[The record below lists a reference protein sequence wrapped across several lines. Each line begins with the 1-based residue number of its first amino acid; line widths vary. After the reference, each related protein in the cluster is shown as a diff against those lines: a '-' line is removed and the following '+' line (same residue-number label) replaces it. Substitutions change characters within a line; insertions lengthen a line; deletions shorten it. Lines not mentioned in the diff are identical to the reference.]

1 MIDHPSNGLFV
12 NPTPQ
17 TREDCLPSEDP
28 ERANSD
34 SSLTSITC
42 KGDAHYSAISA
53 RVGRKTKPK
62 HAHVAQW
69 PILTHLVSSWSQAAI
84 PCNINCCIILACA
97 VSAVVH
103 HFPLFDRL
111 IFFRYSRRKL
121 SGTIGLW
128 SFQLDFSLTLVE
140 LIDVEFWR
148 GLMMSLRTV
157 KPRRVLR

>member
-62 HAHVAQW
+62 QFVVLQKIAVPCHSSEAMTQCSCGAVAN
-69 PILTHLVSSWSQAAI
+69 THSPREQLVT
-84 PCNINCCIILACA
+84 
-97 VSAVVH
+97 
-103 HFPLFDRL
+103 
-111 IFFRYSRRKL
+111 
-121 SGTIGLW
+121 SGY
-128 SFQLDFSLTLVE
+128 TL
-140 LIDVEFWR
+140 
-148 GLMMSLRTV
+148 
-157 KPRRVLR
+157 